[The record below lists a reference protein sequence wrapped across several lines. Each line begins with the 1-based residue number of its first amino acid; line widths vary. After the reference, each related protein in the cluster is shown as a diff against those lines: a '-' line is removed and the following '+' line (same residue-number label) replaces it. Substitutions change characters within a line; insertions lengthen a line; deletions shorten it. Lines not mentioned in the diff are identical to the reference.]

1 MNLMQMEELAI
12 LEINTG
18 EVHIYTI
25 TYDTDVVDFI
35 KSEGFDPECCFWTVN
50 ELIKVI
56 KHNAIHTY

>member
-1 MNLMQMEELAI
+1 MEELAI

-25 TYDTDVVDFI
+25 TYNTDVVDFI
-35 KSEGFDPECCFWTVN
+35 KSEGFDLECCFWAVN
-50 ELIKVI
+50 DLIKVI

>member
-1 MNLMQMEELAI
+1 MEELAI

-35 KSEGFDPECCFWTVN
+35 KSEGFDPEYCFWACS
-50 ELIKVI
+50 ESIKVI
-56 KHNAIHTY
+56 KHSGIFT

>member
-1 MNLMQMEELAI
+1 MEELAI

-35 KSEGFDPECCFWTVN
+35 KSEGFDPESCWWTSN
-50 ELIKVI
+50 ESIKVVDNRKI
-56 KHNAIHTY
+56 